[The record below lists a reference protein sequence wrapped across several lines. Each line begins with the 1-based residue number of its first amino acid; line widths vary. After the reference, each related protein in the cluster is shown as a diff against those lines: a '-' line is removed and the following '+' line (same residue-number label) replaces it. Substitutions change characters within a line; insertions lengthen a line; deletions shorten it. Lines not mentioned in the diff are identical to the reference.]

1 MKRFFFLQDPGTN
14 ASYHP
19 FFFVFVDPAESCGL
33 ESFGSLWCIAAA
45 GVQTFQKERKTWVSF
60 W

>member
-1 MKRFFFLQDPGTN
+1 MKMFFLQDPGTN

-45 GVQTFQKERKTWVSF
+45 GVQTFQKEGKHG
-60 W
+60 